1 MRVKLFVVTL
11 GTLLTASLLAAGPTA
26 AEPDGEAVPV
36 GPQRQRAEG
45 SVVVGQTGTPLAC
58 APSTPGP
65 STWVQQATGAAA
77 PTYVVPGPGVITSFS
92 HNANGTPG
100 SIRAV
105 VVGAGTGPTNRT
117 ILGFSELQPVT
128 PNTLKTFKTRIPAP
142 AGAGLGLYLSATNMG
157 CQFGTAD
164 TADVITGA
172 EMDPTVTPTYAPLPA
187 NSFTQRRL
195 NLSVVWEPDVDKDGY
210 GDVSQDVCPQSAAT
224 QAACPAPETTLT
236 KSPAKRSAK
245 RAAKIKFTS
254 AAGATFT
261 CAVDEKKAK
270 PCSSPF
276 KRRYKYG
283 KHVVVVTAVSNVGIL
298 DPTPAKVKFRI
309 VEHT

>member
-1 MRVKLFVVTL
+1 MRVKLSVVTL
-11 GTLLTASLLAAGPTA
+11 GTLLAASLLAAGPASAQDGVGTVSA
-26 AEPDGEAVPV
+26 NAEK
-36 GPQRQRAEG
+36 QRTEG
-45 SVVVGQTGTPLAC
+45 AVVVGQTGTPLAC
-58 APSTPGP
+58 APPAPGP

-77 PTYVVPGPGVITSFS
+77 PAYVVPGPGVITSFS
-92 HNANGTPG
+92 HNANGTAG

-105 VVGAGTGPTNRT
+105 VVGAGTGPTSRT
-117 ILGFSELQPVT
+117 VLGYSDLRPVT
-128 PNTLKTFKTRIPAP
+128 TGTLNTFLTRIPAP

-172 EMDPTVTPTYAPLPA
+172 EMDPTATSSYTPLPA
-187 NSFTQRRL
+187 NAFPQRRL
-195 NLSVVWEPDVDKDGY
+195 NLSVVWEPDVDKDLY
-210 GDVSQDVCPQSAAT
+210 GDVSQDACPQSAQT
-224 QAACPAPETTLT
+224 QASCPAPETTIT

-245 RAAKIKFTS
+245 RQGKIKFTS
-254 AAGATFT
+254 VPGATFT

-283 KHVVVVTAVSNVGIL
+283 KHVVVVTAVSNVGIP

-309 VEHT
+309 R